1 MKFYADLHLHS
12 HYSRAT
18 SKQLNLEH
26 LSKWAQLKG
35 INVVGTGD
43 FVHPGWLDELRKKL
57 EPAEQGLFKLKK
69 EFAELTQ
76 PEVPKA
82 CAGEVRFMLT
92 VEISSIYKRLDKV
105 RKIHNV
111 VFAPSFEAALKL
123 QARLEAIGNIR
134 SDGRPILG
142 LDSRDLLEIV
152 LETDALAFLVP
163 AHIWTPW
170 FAVLGSK
177 GGFDSIE
184 DCFADLTPRIFAVE
198 TGLSSDPPMNWR
210 LKQLDRFVLVSN
222 SDAHSP
228 PKLAREANLFDTE
241 LSYPAIYRA
250 WKDESDRGFLGTV
263 EFFPE
268 EGKYHF
274 DGHRDCKT
282 RLHPKETAAHHG
294 NCPVCGKPVTV
305 GVMARI
311 EELAD
316 RAEGERSPRWRPYT
330 NLIPLPEIIGDA
342 RGQAASTKGVNEV
355 FERLLKQVGN
365 ELHILQDAPLEEI
378 KKYSG
383 EVVAEGIHRMRNGE
397 VKIAAGYDGEYGTI
411 HLFTDEER
419 KELQRRRSAVEIE
432 FEASV
437 HQHPPGPPQGGNIS
451 EPVGSVLDSPLEGGL
466 RGVSVASHKSAK
478 PSRKKKVTAQSEDEA
493 SALKLDFSNGDT
505 THSPAQS
512 VVAQAFLLA
521 DKMSALPLLNPS
533 QLRAMQHSG
542 SHLLIVA
549 GPGTGKTHTLVY
561 RILHLIQQGALPE
574 ALLAITFTNKAAEE
588 MQRRLREHLGEAAQ
602 RLTTGTFHAF
612 CLNVLREHG
621 GAQAAFEIIDEE
633 RQKEIAKAIWP
644 EAAAAERQTW
654 LDDISLQKATLK
666 FHCSPTSPLSRPV
679 SIMSHERG
687 TGWAADEANEPTVAT
702 MPHKGAGLQ
711 NLNARAQSYQDALRR
726 EQLWDFDDLLLET
739 IALIENVKAVREQL
753 RGRYRWLFVDE
764 YQDLNPAQHR
774 LLKLLAH
781 DSAFV
786 TAIGDPN
793 QAIYGFRGSEVGYFT
808 NFAKDFP
815 GAVEMRL
822 EENYRSGANILS
834 ASGQV
839 IERGEESFAMPLS
852 AALLTEGRLTIYA
865 APTEKAEAEYVVH
878 QIEKMVGGTSMF
890 SQDSRRVEREAEGQ
904 RSFGD
909 FAILYRLN
917 ALRGPVEEALQ
928 RSGMPYQIS
937 GDMPLARREG
947 VLPLAALIRHA
958 AGSHFQTK
966 HLIELI
972 ALLTPGF
979 GEVAAKKMVEAF
991 NAPQKIELEALLRFA
1006 EAENL
1011 GAKVKAALEST
1022 QQCLLGFKENFS
1034 GQGLAAALEK
1044 LYQAHLIKSFLREH
1058 GALHENW
1065 LRVSSLAR
1073 RRESV
1078 RAFCDA
1084 LALESASDHF
1094 EGRAEKI
1101 ALMTLHASK
1110 GLEFPVVF
1118 IVGCEEHLTPMQ
1130 LETLAGDPAE
1140 ERRLFYVGMTRA
1152 KEQLYLLRAM
1162 KRRLFGKTCEHAPS
1176 RFLADIEEQLKAYEH
1191 WQAKPQKRVDE
1202 VADNQ
1207 LDLF

>member
-35 INVVGTGD
+35 ITVVGTGD

-57 EPAEQGLFKLKK
+57 EPAEAGLFKLKK
-69 EFAELTQ
+69 EFADLTQ

-82 CAGEVRFMLT
+82 CASEVRFMLT

-111 VFAPSFEAALKL
+111 VFAPSFAAALKL

-152 LETDALAFLVP
+152 LETDPLSFLVP

-177 GGFDSIE
+177 GGFDSME
-184 DCFADLTPRIFAVE
+184 DCFADLLPHIFAVE

-228 PKLAREANLFDTE
+228 PKLAREANVFDAE

-250 WKDESDRGFLGTV
+250 WKEESDRGFLGTI

-268 EGKYHF
+268 EGKYHY
-274 DGHRDCKT
+274 DGHRECKT
-282 RLHPKETAAHHG
+282 RLHPKETAAHNG
-294 NCPVCGKPVTV
+294 NCPVCGRPVTV
-305 GVMARI
+305 GVMARV

-316 RAEGERSPRWRPYT
+316 RPEGERPPRWRPYT
-330 NLIPLPEIIGDA
+330 SIIPLPEIIGDA
-342 RGQAASTKGVNEV
+342 RAQAATTKGVNEV
-355 FERLLKQVGN
+355 FESLLKHVGN

-378 KKYSG
+378 KKYAG
-383 EVVAEGIHRMRNGE
+383 EVVAEGVRRMRNGE

-411 HLFTDEER
+411 HLFSDEER
-419 KELQRRRSAVEIE
+419 KELSRRASAVEIE
-432 FEASV
+432 FEDGAQ
-437 HQHPPGPPQGGNIS
+437 QHPPAPPQGGNVAKP
-451 EPVGSVLDSPLEGGL
+451 EAEVEDSPLEGG
-466 RGVSVASHKSAK
+466 RGVSSASTKKVKA
-478 PSRKKKVTAQSEDEA
+478 PIKKKAAAEGEDKAPSLTLEY
-493 SALKLDFSNGDT
+493 SNGT
-505 THSPAQS
+505 TAHTPAQ
-512 VVAQAFLLA
+512 AG
-521 DKMSALPLLNPS
+521 KMPALPLLNPS
-533 QLRAMQHSG
+533 QQRAVQHRG

-549 GPGTGKTHTLVY
+549 GPGTGKTHTLVH
-561 RILHLIQQGALPE
+561 RILHIVQQGVSPQAM
-574 ALLAITFTNKAAEE
+574 LAITFTNKAAEE
-588 MQRRLREHLGEAAQ
+588 MQRRLREHLGEAAGQ
-602 RLTTGTFHAF
+602 LTAGTFHAF
-612 CLNVLREHG
+612 CLNVLRERG
-621 GAQAAFEIIDEE
+621 LDFEIVDEE
-633 RQKEIAKAIWP
+633 RQKEIAKALWP
-644 EAAAAERQTW
+644 EVSAAERQEW
-654 LDDISLQKATLK
+654 LEEISLQKATLALAQRNEARMQ
-666 FHCSPTSPLSRPV
+666 CYQAALCR
-679 SIMSHERG
+679 ER
-687 TGWAADEANEPTVAT
+687 
-702 MPHKGAGLQ
+702 
-711 NLNARAQSYQDALRR
+711 
-726 EQLWDFDDLLLET
+726 LWDFDDILLEAM
-739 IALIENVKAVREQL
+739 ALIESDQTVREQL
-753 RGRYRWLFVDE
+753 HTRYHWLFVDE

-781 DSAFV
+781 ANTFV

-793 QAIYGFRGSEVGYFT
+793 QAIYGFRGSEVSYFS

-815 GAVEMRL
+815 GATEMRL
-822 EENYRSGANILS
+822 EENYRSGANLLS

-839 IERGEESFAMPLS
+839 IARGEESFAMPLS
-852 AALLTEGRLTIYA
+852 PALLTEGRLTIYA

-890 SQDSRRVEREAEGQ
+890 SQDSQRVDREEEGS

-917 ALRGPVEEALQ
+917 ALRAPLEEALE
-928 RSGMPYQIS
+928 RSGMPYQVS
-937 GDMPLARREG
+937 GDAPLAQRAGVMPL
-947 VLPLAALIRHA
+947 VALMRCA
-958 AGSHFQTK
+958 TGLHFQTK
-966 HLIELI
+966 HLAELI

-979 GEVAAKKMVEAF
+979 GEVSTQKMIDAF
-991 NAPQKIELEALLRFA
+991 GAVQQFELESIGRFA
-1006 EAENL
+1006 EVENL
-1011 GAKVKAALEST
+1011 SAKVKSALFITRQSF
-1022 QQCLLGFKENFS
+1022 LLLKE
-1034 GQGLAAALEK
+1034 K
-1044 LYQAHLIKSFLREH
+1044 LREH
-1058 GALHENW
+1058 GAANALESFYQTELIKTFLREHKPLHENW
-1065 LRVSSLAR
+1065 QRVLSLAR

-1078 RAFCDA
+1078 AAFCDA

-1094 EGRAEKI
+1094 ESRAEKI

-1118 IVGCEEHLTPMQ
+1118 IVGCEEQVTPMQ

-1162 KRRLFGKTCEHAPS
+1162 KRRLFGKLCEHAPS
-1176 RFLADIEEQLKAYEH
+1176 RFLSDIEEQLKAYEH
-1191 WQAKPQKRVDE
+1191 WQARPQKEVDK

>member
-35 INVVGTGD
+35 ITVVGTGD

-57 EPAEQGLFKLKK
+57 EPAEAGLFKLKK
-69 EFAELTQ
+69 EFAALTQ

-152 LETDALAFLVP
+152 LETDSLSFLVP

-177 GGFDSIE
+177 GGFDSME
-184 DCFADLTPRIFAVE
+184 DCFADLLPHIFAVE

-250 WKDESDRGFLGTV
+250 WKDESDRGFLGTI

-268 EGKYHF
+268 EGKYHY
-274 DGHRDCKT
+274 DGHRECKT
-282 RLHPKETAAHHG
+282 RLHPQETAAHNG
-294 NCPVCGKPVTV
+294 NCPVCHRPVTV

-311 EELAD
+311 EALAD
-316 RAEGERSPRWRPYT
+316 RAEGERPPRWRPFT
-330 NLIPLPEIIGDA
+330 NLIPLPEVIGDA
-342 RGQAASTKGVNEV
+342 RGQAATTKGVNEV
-355 FERLLKQVGN
+355 FENLLKHVGN

-378 KKYSG
+378 KKYAG
-383 EVVAEGIHRMRNGE
+383 EVVTEGLRRMRAGE

-419 KELQRRRSAVEIE
+419 KELQRSASAVEIE
-432 FEASV
+432 FETSAQ
-437 HQHPPGPPQGGNIS
+437 QHPPQRGNN
-451 EPVGSVLDSPLEGGL
+451 VARADDVDNSPLEGV
-466 RGVSVASHKSAK
+466 REVSSAATK
-478 PSRKKKVTAQSEDEA
+478 KVKAQSKKKVEAASEA
-493 SALKLDFSNGDT
+493 AALALEFSNGAAHSSST
-505 THSPAQS
+505 TEASSFIEPKKVS
-512 VVAQAFLLA
+512 
-521 DKMSALPLLNPS
+521 LLNPS
-533 QLRAMQHSG
+533 QQRAVEHRG
-542 SHLLIVA
+542 AHLLIVA
-549 GPGTGKTHTLVY
+549 GPGTGKTHTLVH
-561 RILHLIQQGALPE
+561 RILHVVQQGVSPE
-574 ALLAITFTNKAAEE
+574 ALLALTFTNKAAEE
-588 MQRRLREHLGEAAQ
+588 MQRRLREHLGEAAA

-612 CLNVLREHG
+612 CLNLLRERG
-621 GAQAAFEIIDEE
+621 FDFEIVDEE
-633 RQKEIAKAIWP
+633 RQREIAKEVWP
-644 EAAAAERQTW
+644 KASAMERQTW
-654 LDDISLQKATLK
+654 LEEISLQKATLK
-666 FHCSPTSPLSRPV
+666 YRSPGPLSRPV
-679 SIMSHERG
+679 SIVSLERG
-687 TGWAADEANEPTVAT
+687 TGWADDDAHIAAS
-702 MPHKGAGLQ
+702 HKGAGL
-711 NLNARAQSYQDALRR
+711 RVQSYQTALRR
-726 EQLWDFDDLLLET
+726 ERLWDFDDILLEAM
-739 IALIENVKAVREQL
+739 ALIESDHAARESL
-753 RGRYRWLFVDE
+753 HARYHWLFVDE

-781 DSAFV
+781 ANALV

-793 QAIYGFRGSEVGYFT
+793 QAIYGFRGSEVSYFT
-808 NFAKDFP
+808 NFANDFP

-822 EENYRSGANILS
+822 EENYRSGVNILS

-839 IERGEESFAMPLS
+839 IERGEENFAMPLS

-890 SQDSRRVEREAEGQ
+890 SQDTKRVARAEEGE

-917 ALRGPVEEALQ
+917 ALRGPLEEALQ

-937 GDMPLARREG
+937 GDVPLLQRTG
-947 VLPLAALIRHA
+947 VLPLVALMRCAANLNFQMKHA
-958 AGSHFQTK
+958 V
-966 HLIELI
+966 ELI

-979 GEVAAKKMVEAF
+979 GEVSAQKMLEAF
-991 NAPQKIELEALLRFA
+991 AVAEPFELERITRFG
-1006 EAENL
+1006 EIENL
-1011 GAKVKAALEST
+1011 GAKAKSALLIT
-1022 QQCLLGFKENFS
+1022 QQSFFLLK
-1034 GQGLAAALEK
+1034 K
-1044 LYQAHLIKSFLREH
+1044 KLREH
-1058 GALHENW
+1058 GLANALESFYQTDLLKTFLGEHKPLHENW
-1065 LRVSSLAR
+1065 QRVLRLAR

-1078 RAFCDA
+1078 RAFCDV

-1094 EGRAEKI
+1094 ESRAEKI
-1101 ALMTLHASK
+1101 ALMTLHAAK

-1118 IVGCEEHLTPMQ
+1118 IVGCEEHVTPMQ

-1162 KRRLFGKTCEHAPS
+1162 KRRLFGKLCEHAPS
-1176 RFLADIEEQLKAYEH
+1176 RFLSDIEEQLKAYEH
-1191 WQAKPQKRVDE
+1191 WQAKPQKQVEE
-1202 VADNQ
+1202 VVDNQ

>member
-35 INVVGTGD
+35 IQVVGTGD

-57 EPAEQGLFKLKK
+57 EPAEAGLFKLKK

-82 CAGEVRFMLT
+82 CAGEVRFLLT
-92 VEISSIYKRLDKV
+92 VEISSIYKRLEKV

-152 LETDALAFLVP
+152 LATDPLSFLVP

-177 GGFDSIE
+177 GGFDAME
-184 DCFADLTPRIFAVE
+184 DCFADLTPHIFAVE

-228 PKLAREANLFDTE
+228 AKLAREANLFDTE

-250 WKDESDRGFLGTV
+250 WQEESDRGFLGTI

-274 DGHRDCKT
+274 DGHRECKT
-282 RLHPKETAAHHG
+282 RLHPQETAAHHG

-305 GVMARI
+305 GVMARV

-316 RAEGERSPRWRPYT
+316 RPAGERPPRWRPYT
-330 NLIPLPEIIGDA
+330 SIIPLPEVIGDA
-342 RGQAASTKGVNEV
+342 RGQAATTKGVNEV

-365 ELHILQDAPLEEI
+365 ELHILQEAPLEEI
-378 KKYSG
+378 KKYAG
-383 EVVAEGIHRMRNGE
+383 EVVAEGIRRMRKGE
-397 VKIAAGYDGEYGTI
+397 VQIAAGYDGEYGTI

-419 KELQRRRSAVEIE
+419 KELQRRSSAVEIA
-432 FEASV
+432 FEE
-437 HQHPPGPPQGGNIS
+437 QHPPQGGNVQH
-451 EPVGSVLDSPLEGGL
+451 PLQAQKYSPLEGEL
-466 RGVSVASHKSAK
+466 RGVSSVSKKST
-478 PSRKKKVTAQSEDEA
+478 RKKKAASDSEEED
-493 SALKLDFSNGDT
+493 SALKLDFNNGIAT
-505 THSPAQS
+505 PSPTH
-512 VVAQAFLLA
+512 A
-521 DKMSALPLLNPS
+521 DELSALSHLNPS
-533 QLRAMQHSG
+533 QQRAVQHLG

-549 GPGTGKTHTLVY
+549 GPGTGKTHTLVH
-561 RILHLIQQGALPE
+561 RILHIVEQGASPE
-574 ALLAITFTNKAAEE
+574 AVLAITFTNKAAEE
-588 MQRRLREHLGEAAQ
+588 MQRRLHERLGEAAQ

-612 CLNVLREHG
+612 CLNLLRERG
-621 GAQAAFEIIDEE
+621 FDFEIVDEE
-633 RQKEIAKAIWP
+633 RQKEIVKTIWP
-644 EAAAAERQTW
+644 EASVAERQDW
-654 LDDISLQKATLK
+654 LEEISLQKATLK
-666 FHCSPTSPLSRPV
+666 FFRSPGPA
-679 SIMSHERG
+679 
-687 TGWAADEANEPTVAT
+687 WADANVHDAT
-702 MPHKGAGLQ
+702 PHKGAGLHAK
-711 NLNARAQSYQDALRR
+711 NYQETLRR
-726 EQLWDFDDLLLET
+726 AQLWDFDDILLEA
-739 IALIENVKAVREQL
+739 IALIENDKTVREQL
-753 RGRYRWLFVDE
+753 RARYRWICVDE

-793 QAIYGFRGSEVGYFT
+793 QAIYGFRGSEVSYFS

-822 EENYRSGANILS
+822 EENYRSSANLLS

-839 IERGEESFAMPLS
+839 IEHGEERFVLPLS

-890 SQDSRRVEREAEGQ
+890 SQDSRRVEREEEGA

-909 FAILYRLN
+909 FAIFYRLN
-917 ALRGPVEEALQ
+917 ALRGPLEEALQ

-937 GDMPLARREG
+937 GDAPLLQRAG
-947 VLPLAALIRHA
+947 VLPLAALLRHA
-958 AGSHFQTK
+958 AGLHFQTK
-966 HLIELI
+966 HMVELI
-972 ALLTPGF
+972 AMLTPGF
-979 GEVAAKKMVEAF
+979 GEVFSQRMLKAF
-991 NAPQKIELEALLRFA
+991 DTAQPFELEKILRFA
-1006 EAENL
+1006 ETESL
-1011 GAKVKAALEST
+1011 GAKVRAALEVT
-1022 QQCLLGFKENFS
+1022 QQCLLAFQKNSQQQE
-1034 GQGLAAALEK
+1034 LAVALESFYQADLIKTFLHEHAAL
-1044 LYQAHLIKSFLREH
+1044 YEH
-1058 GALHENW
+1058 W
-1065 LRVSSLAR
+1065 QRVLSLAR
-1073 RRESV
+1073 RCDSA
-1078 RAFCDA
+1078 RALCDT
-1084 LALESASDHF
+1084 LSLESAHDHF
-1094 EGRAEKI
+1094 EARAEKI

-1118 IVGCEEHLTPMQ
+1118 IVGCEEQLTPMQ
-1130 LETLAGDPAE
+1130 LETLMGEPAE

-1162 KRRLFGKTCEHAPS
+1162 KRRLFGKLCEHAPS

-1191 WQAKPQKRVDE
+1191 WQARPQKQSDKI
-1202 VADNQ
+1202 ADNQ
-1207 LDLF
+1207 LKLF